1 MHWTHESASLYRRVV
16 TLEAVQ
22 TTGHPAGTPGFR
34 RLNAALWCAGA
45 GTFTLLYAVQG
56 LLPAFSSE
64 YGVSPATASLSLS
77 VATGALALGIIP
89 VSVLAEAW
97 GRDRVMAASLTT
109 TALLGVLAPLAPS
122 FEVLVALRGLQGL
135 AMAGVPA
142 LAMGHLA
149 REVDGRALGA
159 AMGVLIAGNTV
170 GGLSGRVV
178 ATLLADLGGWR
189 LGMAGVAVVS
199 FGCLIGFRVLLPTPR
214 FDPPPRVPL
223 RLLGGQLAAHLR
235 DPGVRRVCAV
245 SFLLMSAFVTV
256 YNYLGYRLLAAPF
269 DLTPALVGGIFL
281 AYLAGSLSST
291 LAGLLG
297 DRVGRLVVLRG
308 SIVLGVVAA
317 LATYPDLLTVVLVA
331 LVLFTVAF
339 FAAHSSASGWLS
351 GRATGAPG
359 QASALYLFSYYAG
372 SSIGGTTGG
381 LAFEGGGWVG
391 VMAFV
396 VGLLGVALLFAFRL
410 PRAPGG

>member
-1 MHWTHESASLYRRVV
+1 M

-223 RLLGGQLAAHLR
+223 RLLG
-235 DPGVRRVCAV
+235 
-245 SFLLMSAFVTV
+245 
-256 YNYLGYRLLAAPF
+256 
-269 DLTPALVGGIFL
+269 
-281 AYLAGSLSST
+281 
-291 LAGLLG
+291 
-297 DRVGRLVVLRG
+297 
-308 SIVLGVVAA
+308 
-317 LATYPDLLTVVLVA
+317 
-331 LVLFTVAF
+331 
-339 FAAHSSASGWLS
+339 
-351 GRATGAPG
+351 
-359 QASALYLFSYYAG
+359 
-372 SSIGGTTGG
+372 
-381 LAFEGGGWVG
+381 
-391 VMAFV
+391 
-396 VGLLGVALLFAFRL
+396 
-410 PRAPGG
+410 